1 MADSA
6 ELGGSTSHAAVVSRE
21 LGLPAVV
28 GCGAG
33 TLAALAGT
41 EVTVDGGAGIVYAG
55 VLPVVDG
62 CTGDD
67 PDLAELA
74 GWFGTDNITA
84 LPELLANNASRTDA
98 RQPLLD

>member
-1 MADSA
+1 MVASA
-6 ELGGSTSHAAVVSRE
+6 AIITELGGSTSHAAVVSRE

-55 VLPVVDG
+55 RLPVVDASS
-62 CTGDD
+62 DD
-67 PDLAELA
+67 DLDLAEIA
-74 GWFGTDNITA
+74 GWIGADTVSA
-84 LPELLANNASRTDA
+84 LPQLLATNDA
-98 RQPLLD
+98 REDTR